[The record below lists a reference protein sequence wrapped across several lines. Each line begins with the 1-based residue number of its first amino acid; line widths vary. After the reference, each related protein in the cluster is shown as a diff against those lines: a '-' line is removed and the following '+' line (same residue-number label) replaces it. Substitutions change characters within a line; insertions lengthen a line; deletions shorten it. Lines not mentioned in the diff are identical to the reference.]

1 MNWFNTKSVK
11 AIVEFVPSRGEGEIA
26 ELALLG
32 VLDGR
37 VLQVRLVE
45 VEAPAAEQALVVHLA
60 AAVLVSPVSGTIELV
75 ITKPFTQSKGT
86 SPIVKP

>member
-1 MNWFNTKSVK
+1 M
-11 AIVEFVPSRGEGEIA
+11 
-26 ELALLG
+26 
-32 VLDGR
+32 LDGR

-60 AAVLVSPVSGTIELV
+60 AAVLVSPVSGRIELV

-86 SPIVKP
+86 SPISQDTLFTKQSFNQKLNGYGAQT